1 MSVRVNLLPE
11 ATKQRG
17 RASRQRAIAG
27 VAGVVFLLLLGGVY
41 WWFANQVSNAEDE
54 LAAEQAISAELRA
67 EEAELVA
74 FVELADRRD
83 RADEVL
89 SAAMASEVSLAAV
102 LQDLAAVTPSDT
114 QFDSIAVQLQGAE
127 GSAGTFNLSGRT
139 LTSHAPGV
147 ERVLLSLEKITTF
160 KDLYLNSSSLSGED
174 VEEGDE
180 EAGSIASF
188 SVDGNIGPEAR
199 TGRYQDGL
207 PEDLR

>member
-1 MSVRVNLLPE
+1 VRVNLLPE

-27 VAGVVFLLLLGGVY
+27 VVGVVFLLALGGVY
-41 WWFANQVSNAEDE
+41 WLFANQVSNREED
-54 LAAEQAISAELRA
+54 LATAQATTAQLRA
-67 EEAELVA
+67 DQAELVA

-83 RADEVL
+83 RANTVL
-89 SAAMASEVSLAAV
+89 SAALAGEVSLAAV
-102 LQDLAAVTPSDT
+102 LQDLAAVTPVDT
-114 QFDSIAVQLQGAE
+114 QFDSIAVQLTGAGE
-127 GSAGTFNLSGRT
+127 GNVGTFNIGGRT

-160 KDLYLNSSSLSGED
+160 RDLYLNSSSLSGED
-174 VEEGDE
+174 VEEGDD

-199 TGRYQDGL
+199 TGRYKNGL